1 MNVPTGAMR
10 IAVVGG
16 GPAGVTAAHHLQG
29 AGHRVTVLERTDA
42 VGGRTHTEHLGD
54 GHWLDTGAGWLASFY
69 PDTLALLDELG
80 LRDRLLRPLSLRGGG
95 DLLLDGRLVPAP
107 NSVARI
113 VRSPLVGVRDKA
125 RFVAYVAGL
134 LARQPGDLRVR
145 RRDDAVTALA
155 ELAPIGAA
163 ARDRIVRP
171 NFEGPFFARLESMS
185 AALVRSWLR
194 CLSVGSF
201 FQVDGGMDRP
211 WREIADRLDVRTGVA
226 VERIE
231 RRGSSVSLSTPDGTE
246 TYDAVVVAVPAPV
259 AARIVAESDR
269 PAALAEVG
277 YVPHVRVYAARHR
290 PGGERIGWHVFPNEL
305 VATIEQGDGRHGSWG
320 RVPPGWEWAL
330 VCAPA
335 AASGPLLEL
344 SEQEATERLWA
355 EASRLRP
362 GLLPLAE
369 ADVVHLV
376 RWEHAVPDVGVGYY
390 ARLAGLAQAPPIVFA
405 GDWLQQPC
413 VEGAVRS
420 GLEAA
425 RLLGVPVA
433 PTPTIVDP

>member
-1 MNVPTGAMR
+1 MAKR
-10 IAVVGG
+10 IAVVGA

-29 AGHRVTVLERTDA
+29 AGHRVTVLERTDV

-54 GHWLDTGAGWLASFY
+54 GHWLDTGAGWLAGFY

-113 VRSPLVGVRDKA
+113 LRSPLVGARDKA

-231 RRGSSVSLSTPDGTE
+231 RRGPSVELSTPDGTE
-246 TYDAVVVAVPAPV
+246 TLRRRGGRGAGAGGGADRRRERPPGGAGGG
-259 AARIVAESDR
+259 SLR
-269 PAALAEVG
+269 PARARVRRPPSPRRGARSDGTCSRTSSSPPSSRGTGATAVGAGCRRVGSGRSCAL
-277 YVPHVRVYAARHR
+277 
-290 PGGERIGWHVFPNEL
+290 
-305 VATIEQGDGRHGSWG
+305 
-320 RVPPGWEWAL
+320 
-330 VCAPA
+330 PA

-344 SEQEATERLWA
+344 SEQEATQRLWT
-355 EASRLRP
+355 EASRLHP

-369 ADVVHLV
+369 ADIVHLV

-433 PTPTIVDP
+433 PTPTLLDR

>member
-1 MNVPTGAMR
+1 M
-10 IAVVGG
+10 
-16 GPAGVTAAHHLQG
+16 
-29 AGHRVTVLERTDA
+29 
-42 VGGRTHTEHLGD
+42 
-54 GHWLDTGAGWLASFY
+54 
-69 PDTLALLDELG
+69 
-80 LRDRLLRPLSLRGGG
+80 
-95 DLLLDGRLVPAP
+95 PAP
-107 NSVARI
+107 NSLARI
-113 VRSPLVGVRDKA
+113 ARSPLVGVRDKA
-125 RFVAYVAGL
+125 RFVAYVAGI

-171 NFEGPFFARLESMS
+171 NFEGPFFARLDSMS

-194 CLSVGSF
+194 CLTVGSF

-231 RRGSSVSLSTPDGTE
+231 RRGSSVELSTPDGTE
-246 TYDAVVVAVPAPV
+246 RYDAVVVAVPAPV

-269 PAALAEVG
+269 PAALADVG
-277 YVPHVRVYAARHR
+277 SPHTWRACTRHGIARVGR
-290 PGGERIGWHVFPNEL
+290 GTGWHVFPNEL

-344 SEQEATERLWA
+344 SEQEATERLWT
-355 EASRLRP
+355 EASAAP

-369 ADVVHLV
+369 ADIVHLV

-390 ARLAGLAQAPPIVFA
+390 ARLAGFF
-405 GDWLQQPC
+405 
-413 VEGAVRS
+413 GAS
-420 GLEAA
+420 ASTNF
-425 RLLGVPVA
+425 PSC
-433 PTPTIVDP
+433 